1 MHDLKLRLRLGLA
14 ALAALGLLAGP
25 GVASAQKIVC
35 WKDKSGKVVGCGDK
49 IPPEFQ
55 SSATKELDRRGIT
68 RGTTES
74 VDEAGQ
80 RRQREQEAARTRQ
93 EEERKQ
99 IDQKRHDTALLETYT
114 SEREIDQKRDRELQ
128 ILDLQME
135 QLTTG
140 QRGVNQRHAEVTARV
155 EAIRKSGKTPGKP
168 VEDELVRA
176 TADKLRLE
184 QTIEAKQKEKVEL
197 RERYAAY
204 RKRYTDLRSG
214 NALVGSPPAAA
225 PSTASAAPAAAKK

>member
-1 MHDLKLRLRLGLA
+1 MHDLKLRLRVGLA

-35 WKDKSGKVVGCGDK
+35 WKDKNGKVVGCGDK
-49 IPPEFQ
+49 IPPEYQ

-74 VDEAGQ
+74 VEEANQ
-80 RRQREQEAARTRQ
+80 RRQREQEAAKTRQ
-93 EEERKQ
+93 DDERRHL
-99 IDQKRHDTALLETYT
+99 DQKRQDTALLETYT

-128 ILDLQME
+128 IVDLQLE

-140 QRGVNQRHAEVTARV
+140 QRAVNQRHAEVTARV

-168 VEDELVRA
+168 VEDELSRA
-176 TADKLRLE
+176 TADRLRLE
-184 QTIEAKQKEKVEL
+184 QSIESKQKEKIEL
-197 RERYAAY
+197 RERYAAHK
-204 RKRYTDLRSG
+204 KRYVDLRTG
-214 NALVGSPPAAA
+214 NALVGSAPPA
-225 PSTASAAPAAAKK
+225 STASAAAAAVPARK